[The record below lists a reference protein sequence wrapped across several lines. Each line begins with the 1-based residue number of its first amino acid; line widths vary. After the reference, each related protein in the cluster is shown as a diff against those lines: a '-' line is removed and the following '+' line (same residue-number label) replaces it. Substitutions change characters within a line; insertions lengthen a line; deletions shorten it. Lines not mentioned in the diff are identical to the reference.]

1 MYDHPPS
8 RQGSPCPSIVGLPA
22 TVAPVKPHR
31 THSPIPHL
39 SVATLLPHHHHHS
52 SANCSRQ
59 YSPNSK
65 QSDVSR
71 LLDPSYAS
79 TSASSVNVGPHARM
93 LTTVATSMTR
103 ITALPRLADAKK
115 ACHKPYPTQL
125 HQQQREA
132 AKYSTYPL
140 VARPE
145 WERDWATEVELDE
158 DDEDEQDLIGD
169 DESQDNRASNDLL
182 YHQSPVDSLDDDPVI
197 HEEYHSYADES
208 ESSPKQKSQGLLR
221 RMKRMSSANDVL
233 NQPAEKPEYAE
244 EHEMNSPQ
252 EEAPC
257 EPELKEEVDDV
268 PSCTNGL
275 RQQWRAFTLRLRF
288 GVFHA
293 KRRLSVSPITKRRK
307 TI

>member
-1 MYDHPPS
+1 MND
-8 RQGSPCPSIVGLPA
+8 R
-22 TVAPVKPHR
+22 
-31 THSPIPHL
+31 
-39 SVATLLPHHHHHS
+39 
-52 SANCSRQ
+52 
-59 YSPNSK
+59 
-65 QSDVSR
+65 
-71 LLDPSYAS
+71 
-79 TSASSVNVGPHARM
+79 
-93 LTTVATSMTR
+93 
-103 ITALPRLADAKK
+103 
-115 ACHKPYPTQL
+115 
-125 HQQQREA
+125 
-132 AKYSTYPL
+132 YSTYPL

-169 DESQDNRASNDLL
+169 DESQDVHSPFYSSTPSSSSASSPRRSSLPPSIFAHHSSSL
-182 YHQSPVDSLDDDPVI
+182 FHAEPVPAMTFSTTSSPVDSLDDDPVI

-257 EPELKEEVDDV
+257 ERESKEEVDDV
-268 PSCTNGL
+268 YVSLCRRARGMCADSIHYRPSCTNVL